1 MNTTTALIING
12 ILSLAIVGALAA
24 TLRLAFT
31 VSRTPRAKP
40 ETLHPSQPIPL
51 RVAIAHEEPELARA
65 A

>member
-12 ILSLAIVGALAA
+12 ILSLATIGALAA
-24 TLRLAFT
+24 LVRLAFT
-31 VSRTPRAKP
+31 ISRTPKAKP

-51 RVAIAHEEPELARA
+51 RVAIAHEESELVRA